1 MYIMNKLLHTNA
13 IYLDSEALK
22 MINYDEEKHILEATF
37 NNSRTYQYLQVSKN
51 VWTDFLNAIYS
62 GASAGA
68 FINKE
73 IKPFYKC
80 VEIS

>member
-1 MYIMNKLLHTNA
+1 MKKLSHTNA

-22 MINYDEEKHILEATF
+22 MINYDEDNHILEATF
-37 NNSRTYQYLQVSKN
+37 NNGITYQYFKISKN
-51 VWTDFLNAIYS
+51 IWKDFLNATYS

-80 VEIS
+80 VKIA

>member
-1 MYIMNKLLHTNA
+1 MRKLSHNNA

-22 MINYDEEKHILEATF
+22 MINYDEDEHILEATF
-37 NNSRTYQYLQVSKN
+37 NNNRTYQYMQVSN
-51 VWTDFLNAIYS
+51 SIWTDFLAAIYS

-73 IKPFYKC
+73 IKPYYKC
-80 VEIS
+80 IEVS